1 MHSLVLLLLSG
12 LFLSPSSGHAFGEA
26 SATGVLIGETREEPS
41 VPTAGFAV
49 IGDAGYWNSSTRQVR
64 DSIHRASVRHLV
76 LPGDN
81 LYNPLSSYEAVWTP
95 WRELGFLFQVVAFG
109 NHHGGYDVEA
119 RYFDMPG
126 AAYSQV
132 YGQDLRFLVLN
143 SNTKR
148 DIEVQARWFEEQ
160 LQTAQETF
168 VVPVFHHPPLT
179 VSSLHG
185 WQEREAFHRQIR
197 PLILKYRDRITTLL
211 VGHDH
216 LAALY
221 SIEGI
226 PMILSGAT
234 HDTRDAETRNEVQE
248 GLRLRTHWMFDEKP
262 YWVRLRLPRGSKV
275 TSELEADFIRA
286 TDDRLRCSVVL
297 RTGAPAAPKA
307 NCAAE

>member
-1 MHSLVLLLLSG
+1 MRAFVVLLLSG
-12 LFLSPSSGHAFGEA
+12 LVMLPSFGHAFGKTSA
-26 SATGVLIGETREEPS
+26 SALLIGETREVDSFPS
-41 VPTAGFAV
+41 DGFAV
-49 IGDAGYWNSSTRQVR
+49 IGDAGYWNSFARQVR

-95 WRELGFLFQVVAFG
+95 WRDLGFLFDVVAFG

-126 AAYSQV
+126 AAYAQV

-143 SNTKR
+143 SNAKS

-168 VVPVFHHPPLT
+168 VIPVFHHPPLT
-179 VSSLHG
+179 VSTLHR
-185 WQEREAFHRQIR
+185 WKEREAFHLQIR
-197 PLILKYRDRITTLL
+197 PLLLKYRDRITTLL

-226 PMILSGAT
+226 PMLLSGAT
-234 HDTRDAETRNEVQE
+234 HDVRDAEVRNEVQE

-262 YWVRLRLPRGSKV
+262 YWVRLRLPRGSKAA
-275 TSELEADFIRA
+275 SELEADFIRA

-297 RTGAPAAPKA
+297 RTGAPALPQS